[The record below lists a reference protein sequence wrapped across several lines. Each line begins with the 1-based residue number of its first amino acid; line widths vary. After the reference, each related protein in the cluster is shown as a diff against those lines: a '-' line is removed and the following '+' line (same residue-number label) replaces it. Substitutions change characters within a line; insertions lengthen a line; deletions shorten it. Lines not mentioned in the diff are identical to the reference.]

1 MSDPVRESQ
10 QGTVLR
16 DEGSF
21 VIVDLAREEVACT
34 VRKTLRRRKGKRG
47 KAVVVGDH
55 VTVEFSGD
63 GAAVADVAPRAAT
76 ISRRDPSQPRREQV
90 LVANVDAVLV
100 VASAAQ
106 PDLTPRLIDRFLVA
120 AESRGIGAAIAI
132 NKIDLDPGQGY
143 AEVAAVYRD
152 LGYDVFA
159 CSAVSGAGLEPIRTW
174 LTGQTTS
181 MFGHSGVGKS
191 TLANALDPSLE
202 LRTGEVHEG
211 TGKGMHTTTTV
222 SLLRLPWGGYVVDTP
237 GIREFGLWKMEPTDL
252 GIWFREIAARTDACR
267 FNDCVHVAE
276 PGCAVKAAVEA
287 GTIVPWRYESYL
299 SILESLRADTL
310 PDY

>member
-1 MSDPVRESQ
+1 MSDPAREPQ

-21 VIVDLAREEVACT
+21 VIVDLGGEEVACAI
-34 VRKTLRRRKGKRG
+34 RKTLRRRKGKRG
-47 KAVVVGDH
+47 KAVVVGDR

-63 GAAVADVAPRAAT
+63 GAAVADVAARAAT

-120 AESRGIGAAIAI
+120 AESRGIGAAVAI
-132 NKIDLDPGQGY
+132 NKIDLDPDRAY
-143 AEVAAVYRD
+143 EEIAAVYLE
-152 LGYDVFA
+152 LGYEVFA
-159 CSAVSGAGLEPIRTW
+159 CSAATGEGLDAVRSFLAGK
-174 LTGQTTS
+174 TTA

-202 LRTGEVHEG
+202 LRTGEVHG
-211 TGKGMHTTTTV
+211 ATGKGMHTTTTV
-222 SLLRLPWGGYVVDTP
+222 SLLRLPWGGYLVDTP
-237 GIREFGLWKMEPTDL
+237 GIREFGLWRMEFADL
-252 GIWFREIAARTDACR
+252 GIWFREIAERTDACR
-267 FNDCVHVAE
+267 FNDCVHESE
-276 PGCAVKAAVEA
+276 PGCAVKAGVEA
-287 GTIVPWRYESYL
+287 GAIARWRYESYL

>member
-1 MSDPVRESQ
+1 
-10 QGTVLR
+10 
-16 DEGSF
+16 
-21 VIVDLAREEVACT
+21 
-34 VRKTLRRRKGKRG
+34 
-47 KAVVVGDH
+47 
-55 VTVEFSGD
+55 
-63 GAAVADVAPRAAT
+63 VADVAARAAT

-120 AESRGIGAAIAI
+120 AESRGPHAAVAI
-132 NKIDLDPGQGY
+132 NKTDLDPDRGY
-143 AEVAAVYRD
+143 EEVAAVYRELD
-152 LGYDVFA
+152 YEVFP
-159 CSAVSGAGLEPIRTW
+159 CSAATDQGLDAIRAF
-174 LTGQTTS
+174 LADRTTA

-202 LRTGEVHEG
+202 LRTGEVHEA

-222 SLLRLPWGGYVVDTP
+222 SLLRLPWGGYLVDTP
-237 GIREFGLWKMEPTDL
+237 GIREFGLWKIEPADL

-267 FNDCVHVAE
+267 FNDCVHEAE

-287 GTIVPWRYESYL
+287 GEIARWRYESYL